1 MDTANDTIDAE
12 MMVAQDEVLLP
23 SLLLQELFENNNSQT
38 IARTSKVLRTLLTNA
53 LDDNSKRT
61 IRLTN
66 NKVQVQLVQ
75 VSGALS
81 VLMSCGFIESGENLL
96 FQDSGP
102 SQRQFVELVVQW
114 LNTKILELAPKP
126 TMSVPSKPKDS
137 KRDEQFL
144 CEKERRERTEKIRKQ
159 KLADKKQ

>member
-12 MMVAQDEVLLP
+12 MVAQDVLLP

-102 SQRQFVELVVQW
+102 SQRQFVELVVQC
-114 LNTKILELAPKP
+114 LNTKILAPKP
-126 TMSVPSKPKDS
+126 TMSMPSKPKDS